1 MASSGN
7 TWFKKL
13 KAKQRK
19 YAMRFTKKRRSVDA
33 EPLNGNTVVKVREY
47 LAPVDLNFVPRK
59 PRGSSGCRLSHEKRL
74 LILQKYEKRAAFFA
88 ELGVRV

>member
-19 YAMRFTKKRRSVDA
+19 HALRFTKQRFAV
-33 EPLNGNTVVKVREY
+33 EPEHDTTVKKVREY
-47 LAPVDLNFVPRK
+47 LAPVDIMFVPRK

-74 LILQKYEKRAAFFA
+74 LILQKHEKRVAFFA